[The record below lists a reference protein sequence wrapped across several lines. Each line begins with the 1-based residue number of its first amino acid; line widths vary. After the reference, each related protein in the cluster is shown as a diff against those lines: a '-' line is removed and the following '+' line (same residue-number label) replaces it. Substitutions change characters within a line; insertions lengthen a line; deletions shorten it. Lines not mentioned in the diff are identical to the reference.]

1 MNMKQHVSDKIRTSI
16 RGVAKMKRIPL
27 AEVCRDAGIHYD
39 TLRKYLNGS
48 ADMTVTKVERIADAL
63 DFTFVGLVNW
73 KGK

>member
-1 MNMKQHVSDKIRTSI
+1 MSRDVSNRIRRSI

-39 TLRKYLNGS
+39 TLRKFLNGT
-48 ADMTVTKVERIADAL
+48 ADMTVTKVERVADAL
-63 DFTFVGLVNW
+63 GFTVVGLIQW